1 MKKIA
6 LILSLFLIFTSQT
19 FAINFG
25 MYKTETEYGLIDGF
39 KWNLFNRDKNAPLV
53 QLKSETEEE
62 ILRLEKEKNKPKEE
76 VDEAQ
81 MYRFMLDNVNA
92 F

>member
-39 KWNLFNRDKNAPLV
+39 KWNFFNRDKNAPLV